1 MSRNRRQLILPRLA
15 LLLTIPLAL
24 TGVGYALFSQNL
36 SIGTSTTKPSYS
48 SSQGL
53 RVTYSRSV
61 APAGQNWT
69 HTLNPITITNLG
81 GTAVTAWQFVFTLPA
96 GYSNLACTNATCTAN
111 GQIITMV
118 NSGTNGTIN
127 PGGSVTV
134 SLTYRTSLQQY
145 TLEDVSISGTLALTF
160 QTMAGLTVS
169 RTVGARTKSGQW
181 YRWPYTFTVTN
192 ATGQTLRA
200 WRITGTPWN
209 TTTNRVNSITATVN
223 YVSGASSLVMDRTA
237 TFTTGT
243 NYVFTANLESTDIN
257 WALTAYPVQGAL

>member
-1 MSRNRRQLILPRLA
+1 MLRQVAILI
-15 LLLTIPLAL
+15 TIPLTL
-24 TGVGYALFSQNL
+24 TSVGYALFSQNL
-36 SIGTSTTKPSYS
+36 SVNTSTIKPAYS

-61 APAGQNWT
+61 APAGGNWT
-69 HTLNPITITNLG
+69 HTLNPITITNNG
-81 GTAVTAWQFVFTLPA
+81 GTGVTAWQFVFTLPA
-96 GYSNLACTNATCTAN
+96 GFTNLVCTSATCTTS
-111 GQIITMV
+111 GQVITMV
-118 NSGTNGTIN
+118 NTGANGTIN

-134 SLTYRTSLQQY
+134 SLTYRTSLQRY
-145 TLEDVSISGTLALTF
+145 TLQNVNISGTLVLSF
-160 QTMAGLTVS
+160 QNMAGLTVS

-192 ATGQTLRA
+192 ATGQTIRA

-223 YVSGASSLVMDRTA
+223 YVSGASSIVMDRTSNMA
-237 TFTTGT
+237 TGT